1 MELTEIKIYPI
12 NQEQLKAYVTITLD
26 NCFVIR
32 DLKIIKGDR
41 RLFVAMP
48 NKKDKKGVFRDIVH
62 PINADTRTQIEQAV
76 LSRYYAIVAENPQE
90 EETAPPEA
98 PEAI

>member
-1 MELTEIKIYPI
+1 MEITEIKIYPI

-32 DLKIIKGDR
+32 DLKIIQGDR

-48 NKKDKKGVFRDIVH
+48 NKKDKKGIFRDIVH
-62 PINADTRTQIEQAV
+62 PINADTRNMIEQAV
-76 LSRYYAIVAENPQE
+76 LNRYYAIQAEQKVE
-90 EETAPPEA
+90 AQQVEA
-98 PEAI
+98 P

>member
-1 MELTEIKIYPI
+1 MEITEIKIYPI

-32 DLKIIKGDR
+32 DLKIIQGDR

-48 NKKDKKGVFRDIVH
+48 NKKDKKGIFRDIVH
-62 PINADTRTQIEQAV
+62 PINADTRTLIEQTV
-76 LSRYYAIVAENPQE
+76 LNRYYAIIAENPE
-90 EETAPPEA
+90 EAAPRPEA
-98 PEAI
+98 L